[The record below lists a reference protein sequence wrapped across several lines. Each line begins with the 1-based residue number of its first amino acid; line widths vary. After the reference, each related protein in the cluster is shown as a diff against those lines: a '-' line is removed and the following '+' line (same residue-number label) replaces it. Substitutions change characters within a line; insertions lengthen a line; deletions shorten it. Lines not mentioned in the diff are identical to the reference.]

1 VPYNRV
7 EMELSELQI
16 SITALFLLTA
26 VAIVVLCNVL
36 RNKVQA
42 QVKRPRIRVVEPAWQ
57 AFELPAQSITGS
69 LAAEIAALASLG
81 MQEESSEWRKI
92 GPDIEAYAAHTEP
105 VQSFEELVQNGAR
118 REAVSDPD
126 GGARPTVCASK
137 ALQLQP
143 VTIDE
148 FLFDLLVSGRS
159 TKGPATSR
167 ELAPRPSLETQFEVI
182 QAPPEFTTPHGMID
196 EATLRKVVAIGK
208 PFTGV
213 AVAICIN
220 DDESSPRSEGHMD
233 WVCTYISGML
243 SEHEFACRTAR
254 EEFLIVCP
262 GVRGAEAQRRLNDI
276 SERLWDFQLRG
287 IGTYSILFSW
297 GGVEVQNQPLADAIA
312 SANERM
318 RLTKRV
324 RNPIYFDSVN
334 VRRKIV

>member
-1 VPYNRV
+1 MGTHGWARV
-7 EMELSELQI
+7 IRRLLLQ
-16 SITALFLLTA
+16 
-26 VAIVVLCNVL
+26 AI
-36 RNKVQA
+36 
-42 QVKRPRIRVVEPAWQ
+42 
-57 AFELPAQSITGS
+57 
-69 LAAEIAALASLG
+69 
-81 MQEESSEWRKI
+81 
-92 GPDIEAYAAHTEP
+92 
-105 VQSFEELVQNGAR
+105 EELAQNVAR
-118 REAVSDPD
+118 REAAPDPD
-126 GGARPTVCASK
+126 NDARRTRCASK

-143 VTIDE
+143 VTVDE

-159 TKGPATSR
+159 TKDFANSR
-167 ELAPRPSLETQFEVI
+167 ESAPRPSLETQFEVI
-182 QAPPEFTTPHGMID
+182 PAVTQVATPHGMID
-196 EATLRKVVAIGK
+196 QATLGKVVAIGK

-213 AVAICIN
+213 AVAICVN
-220 DDESSPRSEGHMD
+220 DDESDRRSEGQLQ
-233 WVCTYISGML
+233 WVCTYISGLL
-243 SEHEFACRTAR
+243 SEHEFACRTAK

-312 SANERM
+312 SATERM

>member
-1 VPYNRV
+1 
-7 EMELSELQI
+7 MELSELQM

-36 RNKVQA
+36 RNRTQRRE
-42 QVKRPRIRVVEPAWQ
+42 KRPQIRVVEPAWR
-57 AFELPAQSITGS
+57 AFELPAQQATGS

-81 MQEESSEWRKI
+81 MQEENSAWRKI
-92 GPDIEAYAAHTEP
+92 GPDIETSAAHTEP
-105 VQSFEELVQNGAR
+105 VQ
-118 REAVSDPD
+118 P
-126 GGARPTVCASK
+126 CK
-137 ALQLQP
+137 ALQPQP

-159 TKGPATSR
+159 TKDFANLPN
-167 ELAPRPSLETQFEVI
+167 LAPRPSLETQFEVI
-182 QAPPEFTTPHGMID
+182 HAPHVPSEVAPPHGMID
-196 EATLRKVVAIGK
+196 AATLGKVVAIGK

-213 AVAICIN
+213 AVAICVN
-220 DDESSPRSEGHMD
+220 EDESGRRSEGQLK
-233 WVCTYISGML
+233 WVCTYLAGLL
-243 SEHEFACRTAR
+243 SQHEFASRTGR

-312 SANERM
+312 SATERM

-324 RNPIYFDSVN
+324 RNPIYLDSVN

>member
-1 VPYNRV
+1 
-7 EMELSELQI
+7 MELSELQV

-26 VAIVVLCNVL
+26 VAIVVWCNVL
-36 RNKVQA
+36 RNKAQA
-42 QVKRPRIRVVEPAWQ
+42 EEKRPRIRVVEPAWQ
-57 AFELPAQSITGS
+57 AFELPAHEITGS

-81 MQEESSEWRKI
+81 MQEENSAWRKI
-92 GPDIEAYAAHTEP
+92 GPDIDSYAAHTEP
-105 VQSFEELVQNGAR
+105 VQPFEELAQNGAG
-118 REAVSDPD
+118 REAVPDPD
-126 GGARPTVCASK
+126 GDARRTQCASK

-143 VTIDE
+143 VTVDE
-148 FLFDLLVSGRS
+148 LLFDLLVSGRS
-159 TKGPATSR
+159 TKDFANAR
-167 ELAPRPSLETQFEVI
+167 EIAPRPSLETRFEVV
-182 QAPPEFTTPHGMID
+182 PPATEVATPHGMID
-196 EATLRKVVAIGK
+196 QATLAKVVAIGK

-213 AVAICIN
+213 AVAICVN
-220 DDESSPRSEGHMD
+220 DDESDRRSESQLQ
-233 WVCTYISGML
+233 WVCTYIAGLL
-243 SEHEFACRTAR
+243 SEHEFACRTAK

-312 SANERM
+312 SATERM

-324 RNPIYFDSVN
+324 RNPIYFNSVN

>member
-1 VPYNRV
+1 
-7 EMELSELQI
+7 
-16 SITALFLLTA
+16 
-26 VAIVVLCNVL
+26 
-36 RNKVQA
+36 
-42 QVKRPRIRVVEPAWQ
+42 
-57 AFELPAQSITGS
+57 
-69 LAAEIAALASLG
+69 
-81 MQEESSEWRKI
+81 
-92 GPDIEAYAAHTEP
+92 
-105 VQSFEELVQNGAR
+105 
-118 REAVSDPD
+118 
-126 GGARPTVCASK
+126 
-137 ALQLQP
+137 
-143 VTIDE
+143 
-148 FLFDLLVSGRS
+148 
-159 TKGPATSR
+159 
-167 ELAPRPSLETQFEVI
+167 
-182 QAPPEFTTPHGMID
+182 MID

-220 DDESSPRSEGHMD
+220 DYESSPRSEGHLD

-254 EEFLIVCP
+254 EEFLMVCP

-312 SANERM
+312 SATERM